1 MIWFDIIILLILVG
15 AFINGMQKGL
25 TMQLAGFVS
34 ILLAAIFAGKVAGVI
49 LPHLLKAIHISESIA
64 RVVSYVLSFIIIV
77 FAIRFI
83 GKMFHTL
90 IVALH
95 MGFINKILGAT
106 LSLISTSLVLSILI
120 NLMIILDPEETILA
134 NEIKTDTFFYSK
146 IQVAAPIIVPF
157 LKEEVWDKHIQEKI
171 NQLEDKGNKQGNSHI
186 RAKQRR

>member
-25 TMQLAGFVS
+25 TMQLADFVS

-95 MGFINKILGAT
+95 MGFINKILGAA
-106 LSLISTSLVLSILI
+106 LSVISASLVLSILI

-171 NQLEDKGNKQGNSHI
+171 NQLEDKGNKQDNSHI
-186 RAKQRR
+186 RAKQRI